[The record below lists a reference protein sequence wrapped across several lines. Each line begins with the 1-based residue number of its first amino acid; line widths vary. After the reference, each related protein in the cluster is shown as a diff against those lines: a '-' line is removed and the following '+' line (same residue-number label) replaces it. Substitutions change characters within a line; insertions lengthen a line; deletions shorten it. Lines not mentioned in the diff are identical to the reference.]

1 MLKSL
6 TLLVLI
12 LCTTLVVTHSRVI
25 EPNDANTVRQ
35 TCSKTPNSALCIQ
48 YLNADP
54 KSSTADVNGLA
65 LIMVNVIKS
74 KANIAVNKINQL
86 KGSIPPAQK
95 VALKSC
101 ADKYNAIL
109 VADVPQATEALQK
122 GDPKFAVDAANDA
135 AIEANGCENGFS
147 GKSPLTAENNVVR
160 DASTITSA
168 ICRLLL

>member
-1 MLKSL
+1 M
-6 TLLVLI
+6 
-12 LCTTLVVTHSRVI
+12 TTFVFFIDIINYHVV
-25 EPNDANTVRQ
+25 NQ
-35 TCSKTPNSALCIQ
+35 TCSKTRHYALWIQ
-48 YLNADP
+48 FLNADP
-54 KSSTADVNGLA
+54 KGSTLDVNGLA

-160 DASTITSA
+160 DASAITSA